1 MSNSENGSVEVTTL
15 VLVKKHNTTGRILG
29 SLTHKLVK
37 AAAVGTKV
45 VARGTGHLTSSVVRG
60 TCNFVADFKEGYNK

>member
-1 MSNSENGSVEVTTL
+1 MYNSENGSVEVTAL
-15 VLVKKHNTTGRILG
+15 VLVKKHNTAGRILG

-37 AAAVGTKV
+37 ATANSSV
-45 VARGTGHLTSSVVRG
+45 VLARGTGHLTSSVVRG